1 MKIREALS
9 KIKNLKPSQYA
20 DEVLIGWL
28 SELDGSV
35 WEEVLKAYGAP
46 APALPYQKTM
56 LEREL
61 LIPFPHDRMYMTWM
75 GAQIDLANAE
85 YERYNNQMML
95 FNAQHQEY
103 ANHVTRNNVVKNPV
117 VIQGVKAL

>member
-46 APALPYQKTM
+46 APALPYQK
-56 LEREL
+56 RCW
-61 LIPFPHDRMYMTWM
+61 R
-75 GAQIDLANAE
+75 GNC
-85 YERYNNQMML
+85 
-95 FNAQHQEY
+95 
-103 ANHVTRNNVVKNPV
+103 
-117 VIQGVKAL
+117 